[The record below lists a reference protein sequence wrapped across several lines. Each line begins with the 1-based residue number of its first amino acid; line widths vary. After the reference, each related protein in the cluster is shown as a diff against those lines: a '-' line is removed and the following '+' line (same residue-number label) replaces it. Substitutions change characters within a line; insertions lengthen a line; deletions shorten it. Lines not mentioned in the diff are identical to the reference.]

1 MPDYWAKVV
10 TKHFTAFSRQ
20 IREGVT
26 ISRMTETT
34 DIIMNS
40 KREITGN
47 RVSRKT
53 VKVNEEEI
61 EILKGDISKLE
72 SNERKLLKELELGGE
87 EYLDTELWERVI
99 AGGKRKVE
107 VPSNPIEE
115 KPVEE
120 TTGEKSSKRQRLMT
134 EYLVDLETPQPVDPQ
149 PQVIENNNLVLDE
162 LEELKSM
169 MLEASMVRK
178 GTKAMRRSS
187 RKKEEAKELY

>member
-1 MPDYWAKVV
+1 M
-10 TKHFTAFSRQ
+10 S
-20 IREGVT
+20 
-26 ISRMTETT
+26 ETT

-47 RVSRKT
+47 RISRKT

-115 KPVEE
+115 IPVEE

-134 EYLVDLETPQPVDPQ
+134 EYLVDLETPSQWTP
-149 PQVIENNNLVLDE
+149 
-162 LEELKSM
+162 SH
-169 MLEASMVRK
+169 R
-178 GTKAMRRSS
+178 
-187 RKKEEAKELY
+187 